1 MVVVRFVLSQFK
13 NESLQRAAIFS
24 YLFIYVFPVGYV
36 VFSKLWVSA
45 SIDSVEE
52 GTFCFKPSMSVRI
65 NQVPFLYFDKYNTVY
80 TRYVVFFLQANLY
93 ALFGFVLEWI
103 QHLLYVLPLGIVTGN
118 DATKLS
124 DFPPYL
130 PFEVHGFTF
139 I

>member
-80 TRYVVFFLQANLY
+80 TRYVVFFSSGQSVCVVWLRVRVDSALAVCTSPGYRHWKRRHQA
-93 ALFGFVLEWI
+93 V
-103 QHLLYVLPLGIVTGN
+103 
-118 DATKLS
+118 
-124 DFPPYL
+124 
-130 PFEVHGFTF
+130 
-139 I
+139 